1 MPSCA
6 RAPGVADVVVG
17 RVLDLAD
24 PLAAGLAWRPVGREI
39 VPAAWRG
46 AGKHRAGDSVLAAA
60 AQRGSEARSAD
71 VALLDDRAV
80 RVSAAPPGQIR
91 RVLPQAGHAEA
102 VHLVERVRKQVLRVT
117 GGEMEPGRSW
127 RVETVGRSSC
137 LSDSSGR
144 P

>member
-24 PLAAGLAWRPVGREI
+24 PLAAGLAWRPVRREI

-46 AGKHRAGDSVLAAA
+46 AGERRAGDSVLAAA

-71 VALLDDRAV
+71 VAFLDDRAV

-91 RVLPQAGHAEA
+91 RVLPQAGHARSE
-102 VHLVERVRKQVLRVT
+102 ERRV
-117 GGEMEPGRSW
+117 GKEGRS
-127 RVETVGRSSC
+127 R
-137 LSDSSGR
+137 
-144 P
+144 